1 MKKRETIRRLRLACR
16 VAAVGVAVCAVVALP
31 LDWGRLGCTV
41 SLMAAGLR
49 QPQNAAALLE
59 KRLEAANHTDSTTPP
74 SLPVQGTT
82 AVTTPTTVPGNPLV
96 SQTVLSIPPPGE
108 KGNGGKI
115 HTEAL
120 STGDNLYNGVAITN
134 KSGQAV
140 DIAAALRAKLT
151 QTWQDTDA
159 PQVLIVHTH
168 TTEQYML
175 YDAGYYNAGDRDRTT
190 DQRQTVCAVGKAV
203 AAQLKAAGVGVI
215 HDTTIHDNPY
225 SGAYSRSEA
234 TVQKYLKQHPT
245 IRVVLD
251 LHRDA
256 IMANA
261 TDLKKPTVTV
271 NGQKAAQAMIIVGT
285 VSTNALPHPNREQ
298 NLALAAQWQKALNTA
313 APGLLRP
320 LYTVASRYNQHLS
333 PGYLLVEVGSEGNT
347 VAEAVYSGQ
356 LLGKTLATLLDAKT
370 AE

>member
-1 MKKRETIRRLRLACR
+1 MKTKKTTHRLRLACR
-16 VAAVGVAVCAVVALP
+16 VAAVGAAVCATLALP

-59 KRLEAANHTDSTTPP
+59 KRLEAVNETDSTTPP
-74 SLPVQGTT
+74 SLPAQGTT
-82 AVTTPTTVPGNPLV
+82 TVTTPTTTQPADPLV
-96 SQTVLSIPPPGE
+96 SQAVLSIPPPGE

-115 HTEAL
+115 YTETL
-120 STGDNLYNGVAITN
+120 STGSNLQEGVAVNN

-159 PQVLIVHTH
+159 PQVLIIHTH
-168 TTEQYML
+168 TTERYML

-203 AAQLKAAGVGVI
+203 AAQLQAAGVGVI

-225 SGAYSRSEA
+225 SGAYTRSAA
-234 TVQKYLKQHPT
+234 TVQKYLDQHPT

-261 TDLKKPTVTV
+261 KDLKKPTVTV
-271 NGQKAAQAMIIVGT
+271 NGQKAAQAMIIAGT

-298 NLALAAQWQKALNTA
+298 NLALAAQWQQAMNKA
-313 APGLLRP
+313 APGLMRP

-356 LLGKTLATLLDAKT
+356 LLGKTLATLLA
-370 AE
+370 